1 MNPREEWF
9 SKVRNAVKNNGTF
22 NFYYNG
28 TVYFGYTIILNKAA
42 LIVLSNKNYRLS
54 ILDVQIG
61 DLKDSIEIDLN
72 TDELHELCIGTT
84 MLESFATRID
94 VMRQVMTA
102 VLSDQVSHKELN
114 KLVSSVCEAKRLPTE
129 VETLVA
135 DHIRELS

>member
-9 SKVRNAVKNNGTF
+9 SNIRNAVKNNRTF
-22 NFYYNG
+22 NFYFDG

-61 DLKDSIEIDLN
+61 DLKDNIEIDLN

-102 VLSDQVSHKELN
+102 VLSNQISHEELS
-114 KLVSSVCEAKRLPTE
+114 KLASSVCEAKHLPTE